1 MNAVISQAA
10 LACDGLTVGYGALA
24 AVRDITLE
32 VRPGEGVA
40 LIGPNGAG
48 KTTLL
53 LGIAGVLKP
62 SRGKVYWNGT
72 PLDGPLHRRARAGLR
87 FLGQDKS
94 CIMSLRRRANRT

>member
-53 LGIAGVLKP
+53 LGIAGGLKP

-72 PLDGPLHRRARAGLR
+72 PLDGPLQPRATAGLG
-87 FLGQDKS
+87 FIGQEKS
-94 CIMSLRRRANRT
+94 GIMALTVR